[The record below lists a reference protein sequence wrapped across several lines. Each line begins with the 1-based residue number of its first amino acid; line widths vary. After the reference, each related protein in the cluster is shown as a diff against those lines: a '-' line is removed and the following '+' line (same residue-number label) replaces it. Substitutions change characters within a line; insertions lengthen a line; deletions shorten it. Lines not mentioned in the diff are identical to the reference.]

1 MLWRC
6 CTVCTLLAPA
16 TTHAALLSHC
26 FCPALCGLINGDHV
40 DRETINLHFHVLQ
53 QWFHYDRFT
62 SSGSGCSFYRI
73 YRKMSRTVAI
83 KVTKLCF
90 RSYIFDQ

>member
-16 TTHAALLSHC
+16 NTHAALLSHC

-40 DRETINLHFHVLQ
+40 DRETINLHFYVLQ

-62 SSGSGCSFYRI
+62 SIRQWVFFLQDISSNVADRRNQCYQILFSLI
-73 YRKMSRTVAI
+73 Y
-83 KVTKLCF
+83 F
-90 RSYIFDQ
+90 